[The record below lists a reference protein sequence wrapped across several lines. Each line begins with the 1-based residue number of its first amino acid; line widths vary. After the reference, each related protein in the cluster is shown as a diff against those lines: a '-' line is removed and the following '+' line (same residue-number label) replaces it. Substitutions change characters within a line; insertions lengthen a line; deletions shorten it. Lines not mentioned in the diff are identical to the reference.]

1 VAVFLVRVALADRP
15 GALGAVASRIGAVR
29 ADVVGVEI
37 VERAG
42 GRAVDEFVV
51 ELADQTHM
59 ALLVSEI
66 EQVDGAAVEQVRPLP
81 RGRRDARRDA
91 YEDAKALLTE
101 RSRQRLLAKAAELG
115 RRELDAAW
123 AAVVG
128 GSGPSE
134 AHAVASEGRPPA
146 APWLVSYLDETRT
159 AQGRPPSPDIAWAEL
174 ASWDLVLVVGR
185 PGCPFARGEQLRL
198 EALAGLADARWAD
211 LAHSGARSAHPTRVD
226 FREAALQP

>member
-1 VAVFLVRVALADRP
+1 MAVFLFRVALADRP

-51 ELADQTHM
+51 ELADQAHM

-91 YEDAKALLTE
+91 YEDARTLLTE
-101 RSRQRLLAKAAELG
+101 RSRQRLLSTVAELG

-128 GSGPSE
+128 ATGTGE
-134 AHAVASEGRPPA
+134 GHAVAGDGRPPA
-146 APWLVSYLDETRT
+146 ARWLIAYLDETRT
-159 AQGRPPSPDIAWAEL
+159 AHGRPPSPEIAWAEL

-198 EALAGLADARWAD
+198 EGLAGLADARWAD
-211 LAHSGARSAHPTRVD
+211 LAHSGTRTALVGGVD
-226 FREAALQP
+226 RREVAGRL